1 MAENTHQSEGLQQS
15 ETIAAQQA
23 GAEPSSSDS
32 LNWGQGLDA
41 SSAHD
46 GGTAGARQGT
56 AAGGAQQAPRESFA
70 EMIGLA
76 GTSSHKPAA
85 AGTDTGSRVGMA
97 SEKTGR
103 GRAAENRSAE
113 NRSAESRSAE
123 QHSGKVNEEL
133 SDNSADKAAQETENK
148 GTDRASGESS
158 ESSEL
163 GKSSEL
169 SKARV
174 SRTSSTSGTSSKSR
188 SSRSSRSSRA
198 GRAGHAAA
206 PMSESLNDPLLSSPR
221 WSARIL
227 CLLLGVGFLA
237 AAGAVWL
244 AFVRTIT
251 GQQYDEIVWASFS
264 RFIPQALRQVT
275 LFFVSNYVTIAFVV
289 LICLASFITALVRK
303 RWELFAQLVVF
314 GLVCLV
320 GGWGLKRVLPRPHLA
335 RQMAAPANSSPSGH
349 SVAAM
354 AAALMLIMAVG
365 LAWRWVASLI
375 AWAFALLVGCSVV
388 YGKWH
393 RPSDVLVA
401 FLFVTGIALF
411 TLSATRNSGMDRLG
425 ARRSSPM
432 LQVVDT
438 VLLVLGLL
446 ASCYGVYL
454 LWQVRSGLP
463 LAEGWRAG
471 SPDFWVLTPA
481 AASSALLIGGVAAV
495 CVATVTIMRQV
506 TASPLSAV
514 GLVGAPPKPQKR
526 NQITF

>member
-46 GGTAGARQGT
+46 DGIAGACQGA

-70 EMIGLA
+70 EMIGLV
-76 GTSSHKPAA
+76 GTSEATNEVVH
-85 AGTDTGSRVGMA
+85 
-97 SEKTGR
+97 E
-103 GRAAENRSAE
+103 AEN
-113 NRSAESRSAE
+113 
-123 QHSGKVNEEL
+123 
-133 SDNSADKAAQETENK
+133 T
-148 GTDRASGESS
+148 GTDRTSS
-158 ESSEL
+158 
-163 GKSSEL
+163 KSSRS
-169 SKARV
+169 SKARA
-174 SRTSSTSGTSSKSR
+174 SRTSSTSSKSR
-188 SSRSSRSSRA
+188 SSRSS
-198 GRAGHAAA
+198 RAGHAAA

-227 CLLLGVGFLA
+227 CLLLGVGFLV

-251 GQQYDEIVWASFS
+251 GQQYDEIVWSSFS

-354 AAALMLIMAVG
+354 AAALMLVMAVG

-375 AWAFALLVGCSVV
+375 GWAFALLVGCSVV

-401 FLFVTGIALF
+401 FLFVTGIALL
-411 TLSATRNSGMDRLG
+411 TLSVTRNSGMDRLG
-425 ARRSSPM
+425 ARRSSPT

-446 ASCYGVYL
+446 ASCYGLYL

-526 NQITF
+526 SQITF

>member
-46 GGTAGARQGT
+46 DGIAGACQGA

-85 AGTDTGSRVGMA
+85 A
-97 SEKTGR
+97 EN
-103 GRAAENRSAE
+103 RAAENRSAE
-113 NRSAESRSAE
+113 SRNDK
-123 QHSGKVNEEL
+123 QLSGKVKEQVSDQLSEQLSGEATNEVAHE
-133 SDNSADKAAQETENK
+133 AENT
-148 GTDRASGESS
+148 GTDRTSS
-158 ESSEL
+158 
-163 GKSSEL
+163 KSSRS
-169 SKARV
+169 SKARA
-174 SRTSSTSGTSSKSR
+174 SLTSSTSSK
-188 SSRSSRSSRA
+188 SRSSRSSRA

-251 GQQYDEIVWASFS
+251 GQQYDEIVWSSFS
-264 RFIPQALRQVT
+264 HFIPQALRQVT

-289 LICLASFITALVRK
+289 VICLVSFITALVRK

-354 AAALMLIMAVG
+354 AAALMLVMAVG

-375 AWAFALLVGCSVV
+375 GWAFALLVGCSVV

-401 FLFVTGIALF
+401 FLFVTGIALL
-411 TLSATRNSGMDRLG
+411 TLSVTRNSGMDRLG
-425 ARRSSPM
+425 ARRSSPT

-446 ASCYGVYL
+446 ASCYGLYL

>member
-32 LNWGQGLDA
+32 LNRGQGLDA

-46 GGTAGARQGT
+46 DGIAGACQGA

-70 EMIGLA
+70 EMIGLV

-85 AGTDTGSRVGMA
+85 AATGTRADMDTGSDQL
-97 SEKTGR
+97 SEQLSGEATNEV
-103 GRAAENRSAE
+103 AHEAEN
-113 NRSAESRSAE
+113 
-123 QHSGKVNEEL
+123 
-133 SDNSADKAAQETENK
+133 T
-148 GTDRASGESS
+148 GTDRTSS
-158 ESSEL
+158 
-163 GKSSEL
+163 KSSR
-169 SKARV
+169 SGKARA
-174 SRTSSTSGTSSKSR
+174 SRTSSTSSTSGTSSTSSKSR
-188 SSRSSRSSRA
+188 SSRAR
-198 GRAGHAAA
+198 RAGHAAA

-227 CLLLGVGFLA
+227 CLLLAVGFLA

-251 GQQYDEIVWASFS
+251 GQQYDEIVWSSFS

-354 AAALMLIMAVG
+354 AAALMLVMAVG

-375 AWAFALLVGCSVV
+375 GWAFALLVGCSVV

-401 FLFVTGIALF
+401 FLFVTGIALL
-411 TLSATRNSGMDRLG
+411 TLSVTRNSGMDRLG
-425 ARRSSPM
+425 ARRSSPT

-446 ASCYGVYL
+446 ASCYGLYL

>member
-23 GAEPSSSDS
+23 GAEPSSSGS

-46 GGTAGARQGT
+46 DGIAGACQG
-56 AAGGAQQAPRESFA
+56 AASGGAQQAPRESFA

-85 AGTDTGSRVGMA
+85 A
-97 SEKTGR
+97 
-103 GRAAENRSAE
+103 E
-113 NRSAESRSAE
+113 NRSAESRSDK
-123 QHSGKVNEEL
+123 QPSGKVKEQVSDQLSEQL
-133 SDNSADKAAQETENK
+133 SDEATNEVAHEAENT
-148 GTDRASGESS
+148 GTDRTSS
-158 ESSEL
+158 
-163 GKSSEL
+163 KSSRS
-169 SKARV
+169 SKARA
-174 SRTSSTSGTSSKSR
+174 SHTSSTSSK
-188 SSRSSRSSRA
+188 SRSSRSSRA

-251 GQQYDEIVWASFS
+251 GQQYDEIVWSSFS

-354 AAALMLIMAVG
+354 AAALMLVMAVG

-375 AWAFALLVGCSVV
+375 GWAFALLVGCSVV

-401 FLFVTGIALF
+401 FLFVTGIALL
-411 TLSATRNSGMDRLG
+411 TLSVTRNSGMDRLG
-425 ARRSSPM
+425 ARRSSPT

-446 ASCYGVYL
+446 ASCYGLYL

>member
-46 GGTAGARQGT
+46 DGIAGACQGA
-56 AAGGAQQAPRESFA
+56 AAGDEQQAPRESFA
-70 EMIGLA
+70 EMIGLV
-76 GTSSHKPAA
+76 GTSSHKLAA
-85 AGTDTGSRVGMA
+85 
-97 SEKTGR
+97 
-103 GRAAENRSAE
+103 AE
-113 NRSAESRSAE
+113 NRSAESRSDK
-123 QHSGKVNEEL
+123 QPSGKVKEQVSDQLSEQLSGEATNEVAHE
-133 SDNSADKAAQETENK
+133 AENT
-148 GTDRASGESS
+148 GTDRTSS
-158 ESSEL
+158 
-163 GKSSEL
+163 KSSRS
-169 SKARV
+169 SKARA
-174 SRTSSTSGTSSKSR
+174 SRTSSTSSTSSK
-188 SSRSSRSSRA
+188 SRSSRSSRA

-251 GQQYDEIVWASFS
+251 GQQYDEIVWSSFS

-354 AAALMLIMAVG
+354 AAALMLVMAVG

-375 AWAFALLVGCSVV
+375 GWAFALLVGCSVV

-401 FLFVTGIALF
+401 FLFVTGITLL
-411 TLSATRNSGMDRLG
+411 TLSVTRNSGMDRLG
-425 ARRSSPM
+425 ARRSSPT

-446 ASCYGVYL
+446 ASCYGLYL

>member
-46 GGTAGARQGT
+46 DGIAGACQGA

-70 EMIGLA
+70 EMIGLT
-76 GTSSHKPAA
+76 GTSSHKQP
-85 AGTDTGSRVGMA
+85 
-97 SEKTGR
+97 
-103 GRAAENRSAE
+103 
-113 NRSAESRSAE
+113 
-123 QHSGKVNEEL
+123 SGKVKEKVSDQLSEQLSGEATNEVAHE
-133 SDNSADKAAQETENK
+133 AENT
-148 GTDRASGESS
+148 GTDRTSS
-158 ESSEL
+158 
-163 GKSSEL
+163 KSSRS
-169 SKARV
+169 SKARA
-174 SRTSSTSGTSSKSR
+174 SRTSSTSSTSSKSRTSR
-188 SSRSSRSSRA
+188 SSRSSRSS
-198 GRAGHAAA
+198 RAGHAAA

-251 GQQYDEIVWASFS
+251 GQQYDEIVWSSFS

-354 AAALMLIMAVG
+354 AAALMLVMAVG

-375 AWAFALLVGCSVV
+375 GWAFALLVGCSVV

-401 FLFVTGIALF
+401 FLFVTGIALL
-411 TLSATRNSGMDRLG
+411 TLSVTRNSGMDRLG
-425 ARRSSPM
+425 SRRSSPT

-446 ASCYGVYL
+446 ASCYGLYL

>member
-46 GGTAGARQGT
+46 DGIAGACQGA
-56 AAGGAQQAPRESFA
+56 AAGGAQQASRESFA
-70 EMIGLA
+70 EMIGLV

-85 AGTDTGSRVGMA
+85 AATDTRTDMD
-97 SEKTGR
+97 T
-103 GRAAENRSAE
+103 
-113 NRSAESRSAE
+113 
-123 QHSGKVNEEL
+123 
-133 SDNSADKAAQETENK
+133 
-148 GTDRASGESS
+148 GTDRTSN
-158 ESSEL
+158 
-163 GKSSEL
+163 KSSR
-169 SKARV
+169 SGKARA
-174 SRTSSTSGTSSKSR
+174 SRTSSTSSTSSKSR
-188 SSRSSRSSRA
+188 SSRSSRSS
-198 GRAGHAAA
+198 RAGHAAA

-251 GQQYDEIVWASFS
+251 GQQYDEIVWSSFS

-320 GGWGLKRVLPRPHLA
+320 GWGLKRVLPRPHLA

-375 AWAFALLVGCSVV
+375 GWAFALLVGCSVV

-401 FLFVTGIALF
+401 FLFVTGIALL
-411 TLSATRNSGMDRLG
+411 TLSVTRNSGMDRLG
-425 ARRSSPM
+425 ARRSSPT

-446 ASCYGVYL
+446 ASCYGLYL

>member
-41 SSAHD
+41 FSAHD
-46 GGTAGARQGT
+46 DGIAGAFQGA

-70 EMIGLA
+70 EMIGLV

-85 AGTDTGSRVGMA
+85 A
-97 SEKTGR
+97 
-103 GRAAENRSAE
+103 ENRA
-113 NRSAESRSAE
+113 AESRSE
-123 QHSGKVNEEL
+123 KQPSGKVKEQVSDQLSEQLSGEATNEVAHE
-133 SDNSADKAAQETENK
+133 AENT
-148 GTDRASGESS
+148 GTDRTSS
-158 ESSEL
+158 
-163 GKSSEL
+163 KSSR
-169 SKARV
+169 SGKARA
-174 SRTSSTSGTSSKSR
+174 SRTSSTSSTSSKSR
-188 SSRSSRSSRA
+188 SSRSS
-198 GRAGHAAA
+198 RAGHAAA

-251 GQQYDEIVWASFS
+251 GQQYDEIVWSSFS

-354 AAALMLIMAVG
+354 AAALMLVMAVG

-375 AWAFALLVGCSVV
+375 GWAFALLVGCSVV

-401 FLFVTGIALF
+401 FLFVTGIALL
-411 TLSATRNSGMDRLG
+411 TLSVTRNSGMDRLG
-425 ARRSSPM
+425 ARRSSPT

-446 ASCYGVYL
+446 ASCYGLYL

>member
-46 GGTAGARQGT
+46 DGIAGACQGA

-70 EMIGLA
+70 EMIGLV

-85 AGTDTGSRVGMA
+85 A
-97 SEKTGR
+97 
-103 GRAAENRSAE
+103 E
-113 NRSAESRSAE
+113 NRSAESRSDK
-123 QHSGKVNEEL
+123 QPSGKVKEQVSDQLSEQLSGEATNEVAHE
-133 SDNSADKAAQETENK
+133 AENT
-148 GTDRASGESS
+148 GTDRTSS
-158 ESSEL
+158 
-163 GKSSEL
+163 KSSRS
-169 SKARV
+169 SKARA
-174 SRTSSTSGTSSKSR
+174 SRTSSASSK
-188 SSRSSRSSRA
+188 SRSSRSSRA

-251 GQQYDEIVWASFS
+251 GQQYDEIVWSSFS

-354 AAALMLIMAVG
+354 AAALMLVMAVG

-375 AWAFALLVGCSVV
+375 GWAFALLVGCSVV

-401 FLFVTGIALF
+401 FLFVTGIALL
-411 TLSATRNSGMDRLG
+411 TLSVTRNSGMDRLG
-425 ARRSSPM
+425 ARRSSPT

-446 ASCYGVYL
+446 ASCYGLYL

>member
-46 GGTAGARQGT
+46 DGIAGACQGA

-70 EMIGLA
+70 EMIGLV
-76 GTSSHKPAA
+76 GTSEATNEVAH
-85 AGTDTGSRVGMA
+85 
-97 SEKTGR
+97 E
-103 GRAAENRSAE
+103 AEN
-113 NRSAESRSAE
+113 
-123 QHSGKVNEEL
+123 
-133 SDNSADKAAQETENK
+133 T
-148 GTDRASGESS
+148 GTDRTSSKSSRSS
-158 ESSEL
+158 E
-163 GKSSEL
+163 
-169 SKARV
+169 ARA
-174 SRTSSTSGTSSKSR
+174 SRTSSTSSKSR
-188 SSRSSRSSRA
+188 SSRSPRSSRSS
-198 GRAGHAAA
+198 RAGHAAA

-251 GQQYDEIVWASFS
+251 GQQYDEIVWSSFS

-354 AAALMLIMAVG
+354 AAALMLVMAVG

-375 AWAFALLVGCSVV
+375 GWAFALLVGCSVV

-401 FLFVTGIALF
+401 FLFVTGIALL
-411 TLSATRNSGMDRLG
+411 TLSVTRNSGMDRLG
-425 ARRSSPM
+425 ARRSSPT

-446 ASCYGVYL
+446 ASCYGLYL

>member
-32 LNWGQGLDA
+32 LNRGQGLDA

-46 GGTAGARQGT
+46 DGIAGACQG
-56 AAGGAQQAPRESFA
+56 AAASGAQQAPRESFA
-70 EMIGLA
+70 EMIGLV

-85 AGTDTGSRVGMA
+85 AATGTRADMDTGSDQL
-97 SEKTGR
+97 SEQLSGEATNEV
-103 GRAAENRSAE
+103 AHEAEN
-113 NRSAESRSAE
+113 
-123 QHSGKVNEEL
+123 
-133 SDNSADKAAQETENK
+133 T
-148 GTDRASGESS
+148 GTDRTSS
-158 ESSEL
+158 
-163 GKSSEL
+163 KSSR
-169 SKARV
+169 SGKARA
-174 SRTSSTSGTSSKSR
+174 SRTSSTSSTSGTSSTSSKSR
-188 SSRSSRSSRA
+188 SSRAR
-198 GRAGHAAA
+198 RAGHAAA

-251 GQQYDEIVWASFS
+251 GQQYDEIVWSSFS

-354 AAALMLIMAVG
+354 AAALMLVMAVG

-375 AWAFALLVGCSVV
+375 GWAFALLVGCSVV

-401 FLFVTGIALF
+401 FLFVTGIALL
-411 TLSATRNSGMDRLG
+411 TLSVTRNSGMDRLG
-425 ARRSSPM
+425 ARRSSPT

-446 ASCYGVYL
+446 ASCYGLYL

>member
-46 GGTAGARQGT
+46 DGIAGACQGA

-70 EMIGLA
+70 EMIGLV

-85 AGTDTGSRVGMA
+85 AATGTRTDMEQVSDQL
-97 SEKTGR
+97 SEQLSGEATNEV
-103 GRAAENRSAE
+103 AHEAEN
-113 NRSAESRSAE
+113 
-123 QHSGKVNEEL
+123 
-133 SDNSADKAAQETENK
+133 T
-148 GTDRASGESS
+148 GTDRASS
-158 ESSEL
+158 
-163 GKSSEL
+163 KSSRS
-169 SKARV
+169 SKARA
-174 SRTSSTSGTSSKSR
+174 SRTSSTSSKSR
-188 SSRSSRSSRA
+188 SSRSS
-198 GRAGHAAA
+198 RAGHAAA

-251 GQQYDEIVWASFS
+251 GQQYDEIVWSSFS
-264 RFIPQALRQVT
+264 RFIPQALRQIT

-303 RWELFAQLVVF
+303 CWVLFAQLVVF

-354 AAALMLIMAVG
+354 AAALMLVMAVG

-375 AWAFALLVGCSVV
+375 GWAFALLVGCSVV

-401 FLFVTGIALF
+401 FLFVTGIALL
-411 TLSATRNSGMDRLG
+411 TLSVTRNSGMDRLG
-425 ARRSSPM
+425 ARRSSPT

-446 ASCYGVYL
+446 ASCYGLYL

>member
-46 GGTAGARQGT
+46 DGIAGACQGA

-70 EMIGLA
+70 EMIGLV

-85 AGTDTGSRVGMA
+85 A
-97 SEKTGR
+97 
-103 GRAAENRSAE
+103 E
-113 NRSAESRSAE
+113 NRSAESRSDK
-123 QHSGKVNEEL
+123 QPSGKVKEQVSDQL
-133 SDNSADKAAQETENK
+133 SEQL
-148 GTDRASGESS
+148 SGEATNEVAHEAENTGADRTSS
-158 ESSEL
+158 
-163 GKSSEL
+163 KSSRS
-169 SKARV
+169 SKARA
-174 SRTSSTSGTSSKSR
+174 SRTSSTSSTSSK
-188 SSRSSRSSRA
+188 SRSSRSSRA

-251 GQQYDEIVWASFS
+251 GQQYDEIVWSSFS

-354 AAALMLIMAVG
+354 AAALMLVMAVG

-375 AWAFALLVGCSVV
+375 GWAFALLVGCSVV

-401 FLFVTGIALF
+401 FLFVTGIALL
-411 TLSATRNSGMDRLG
+411 TLSVTRNSGMDRLG
-425 ARRSSPM
+425 ARRSSPT

-446 ASCYGVYL
+446 ASCYGLYL

>member
-32 LNWGQGLDA
+32 LNWRQGLDA

-46 GGTAGARQGT
+46 DGIAGACQGA

-70 EMIGLA
+70 EMIGLV
-76 GTSSHKPAA
+76 GTSSHKPA
-85 AGTDTGSRVGMA
+85 
-97 SEKTGR
+97 
-103 GRAAENRSAE
+103 SAE
-113 NRSAESRSAE
+113 NRSAESRSDK
-123 QHSGKVNEEL
+123 QPSGKVKEQVSDQLSEQLSGEATNEVAHE
-133 SDNSADKAAQETENK
+133 AENT
-148 GTDRASGESS
+148 GTDRTSSKSSRSS
-158 ESSEL
+158 E
-163 GKSSEL
+163 
-169 SKARV
+169 ARA
-174 SRTSSTSGTSSKSR
+174 SRTSSTSSKSR
-188 SSRSSRSSRA
+188 SSRSPRSSRSS
-198 GRAGHAAA
+198 RAGHAAA

-251 GQQYDEIVWASFS
+251 GQQYDEIVWSSFS

-289 LICLASFITALVRK
+289 LICLASFITSLVRK

-354 AAALMLIMAVG
+354 AAALMLVMAVG

-375 AWAFALLVGCSVV
+375 GWAFALLVGCSVV

-401 FLFVTGIALF
+401 FLFVTGIALL
-411 TLSATRNSGMDRLG
+411 TLSVTRNSGMDRLG
-425 ARRSSPM
+425 ARRSSPT

-446 ASCYGVYL
+446 ASCYGLYL

>member
-32 LNWGQGLDA
+32 LNRGQGLDA

-46 GGTAGARQGT
+46 DGIAGACQGA

-70 EMIGLA
+70 EMIGLV

-85 AGTDTGSRVGMA
+85 AATGTRADMDTGSDQL
-97 SEKTGR
+97 SEQLSGEATNEV
-103 GRAAENRSAE
+103 AHEAEN
-113 NRSAESRSAE
+113 
-123 QHSGKVNEEL
+123 
-133 SDNSADKAAQETENK
+133 T
-148 GTDRASGESS
+148 GTDRTSS
-158 ESSEL
+158 
-163 GKSSEL
+163 KSSRS
-169 SKARV
+169 SKARA
-174 SRTSSTSGTSSKSR
+174 SRTSSTSSKSR
-188 SSRSSRSSRA
+188 SSRAR
-198 GRAGHAAA
+198 RAGHAAA

-227 CLLLGVGFLA
+227 CLLLAVGFLA

-251 GQQYDEIVWASFS
+251 GQQYDEIVWSSFS

-354 AAALMLIMAVG
+354 AAALMLVMAVG

-375 AWAFALLVGCSVV
+375 GWAFALLVGCSVV

-401 FLFVTGIALF
+401 FLFVTGIALL
-411 TLSATRNSGMDRLG
+411 TLSVTRNSGMDRLG
-425 ARRSSPM
+425 ARRSSPT

-446 ASCYGVYL
+446 ASCYGLYL

>member
-46 GGTAGARQGT
+46 DGIAGACQSA
-56 AAGGAQQAPRESFA
+56 AAGGGQQAPRESFA
-70 EMIGLA
+70 EMIGLV
-76 GTSSHKPAA
+76 GTSEATNEVVH
-85 AGTDTGSRVGMA
+85 
-97 SEKTGR
+97 E
-103 GRAAENRSAE
+103 AEN
-113 NRSAESRSAE
+113 
-123 QHSGKVNEEL
+123 
-133 SDNSADKAAQETENK
+133 T
-148 GTDRASGESS
+148 GTDRTSS
-158 ESSEL
+158 
-163 GKSSEL
+163 KSSRS
-169 SKARV
+169 SKARA
-174 SRTSSTSGTSSKSR
+174 SRTSSTSSKSR
-188 SSRSSRSSRA
+188 SSRSSHSS
-198 GRAGHAAA
+198 RAGHAAA

-251 GQQYDEIVWASFS
+251 GQQYDEIVWSSFS

-320 GGWGLKRVLPRPHLA
+320 GWGLKRVLPRPHLA

-375 AWAFALLVGCSVV
+375 GWAFALLVGCSVV

-401 FLFVTGIALF
+401 FLFVTGIALL
-411 TLSATRNSGMDRLG
+411 TLSATHNSGMDRLG
-425 ARRSSPM
+425 ARRSSPT

-446 ASCYGVYL
+446 ASCYGLYL

>member
-46 GGTAGARQGT
+46 DGIAGACQGA

-70 EMIGLA
+70 EMIGLV

-85 AGTDTGSRVGMA
+85 AATGTRTDMEQVSDQL
-97 SEKTGR
+97 SEQLSGEATNEV
-103 GRAAENRSAE
+103 AHEAEN
-113 NRSAESRSAE
+113 
-123 QHSGKVNEEL
+123 
-133 SDNSADKAAQETENK
+133 T
-148 GTDRASGESS
+148 GTDRASS
-158 ESSEL
+158 
-163 GKSSEL
+163 KSSRS
-169 SKARV
+169 SKARA
-174 SRTSSTSGTSSKSR
+174 SRTSSTSSKSR
-188 SSRSSRSSRA
+188 STRA
-198 GRAGHAAA
+198 SRAGHAAA

-251 GQQYDEIVWASFS
+251 GQQYDEIVWSSFS

-354 AAALMLIMAVG
+354 AAALMLVMAVG

-375 AWAFALLVGCSVV
+375 GWAFALLVGCSVV

-401 FLFVTGIALF
+401 FLFVTGIALL
-411 TLSATRNSGMDRLG
+411 TLSVTRNSGMDRLG
-425 ARRSSPM
+425 ARRSSPT

-446 ASCYGVYL
+446 ASCYGLYL

-514 GLVGAPPKPQKR
+514 GLVGAPPKPQRR

>member
-23 GAEPSSSDS
+23 GAEPSSPDS

-46 GGTAGARQGT
+46 DGIAGACQGA

-70 EMIGLA
+70 EMIGLV

-85 AGTDTGSRVGMA
+85 A
-97 SEKTGR
+97 
-103 GRAAENRSAE
+103 E
-113 NRSAESRSAE
+113 NRSAESRSDK
-123 QHSGKVNEEL
+123 QPSGKVKEQVSDQLSEQLSGEATNEVAHE
-133 SDNSADKAAQETENK
+133 AENT
-148 GTDRASGESS
+148 GTDRTSS
-158 ESSEL
+158 
-163 GKSSEL
+163 KSSRS
-169 SKARV
+169 SKARA
-174 SRTSSTSGTSSKSR
+174 SRTSSISSTSSK
-188 SSRSSRSSRA
+188 SRSSRSSRA

-251 GQQYDEIVWASFS
+251 GQQYDEIVWSSFS

-354 AAALMLIMAVG
+354 AAALMLVMAVG

-375 AWAFALLVGCSVV
+375 GWAFALLVGCSVV

-401 FLFVTGIALF
+401 FLFVTGIALL
-411 TLSATRNSGMDRLG
+411 TLSVTRNSGMDRLG
-425 ARRSSPM
+425 ARRSSPT

-446 ASCYGVYL
+446 ASCYGLYL

>member
-46 GGTAGARQGT
+46 VGIAGACQGA

-85 AGTDTGSRVGMA
+85 AGTDTGSRAGMA
-97 SEKTGR
+97 SEKTGESR
-103 GRAAENRSAE
+103 GD
-113 NRSAESRSAE
+113 ESRSAE
-123 QHSGKVNEEL
+123 QPSGKVKEQVSDQLSEQLSGEATNEVAHE
-133 SDNSADKAAQETENK
+133 AENT
-148 GTDRASGESS
+148 GTDRTSS
-158 ESSEL
+158 
-163 GKSSEL
+163 KSSRS
-169 SKARV
+169 SKARA
-174 SRTSSTSGTSSKSR
+174 SRTSSTSSKSR
-188 SSRSSRSSRA
+188 SSRSLRA

-237 AAGAVWL
+237 SAGAVWL

-251 GQQYDEIVWASFS
+251 GQQYDEIVWSSFS

-289 LICLASFITALVRK
+289 LICLVSFITALVRK

-354 AAALMLIMAVG
+354 AAALMLVMAVG

-375 AWAFALLVGCSVV
+375 GWAFALLVGCSVV

-401 FLFVTGIALF
+401 FLFVTGIALL
-411 TLSATRNSGMDRLG
+411 TLSVTRKSGMDRLG
-425 ARRSSPM
+425 ARRSSPT

-446 ASCYGVYL
+446 ASCYGLYL

-471 SPDFWVLTPA
+471 SPDFWVLPPA

-514 GLVGAPPKPQKR
+514 GLVGSPPKPQKR

>member
-32 LNWGQGLDA
+32 LNRGQGLDA

-46 GGTAGARQGT
+46 DGIAGACQGA

-70 EMIGLA
+70 EMIGLV

-85 AGTDTGSRVGMA
+85 AATGT
-97 SEKTGR
+97 
-103 GRAAENRSAE
+103 RAAE
-113 NRSAESRSAE
+113 NRSAESRSGK
-123 QHSGKVNEEL
+123 QSSGKVKEQVSDQLSEQLSGEATNEVAHE
-133 SDNSADKAAQETENK
+133 AENT
-148 GTDRASGESS
+148 GTDRTSS
-158 ESSEL
+158 
-163 GKSSEL
+163 KSSRS
-169 SKARV
+169 SKARA
-174 SRTSSTSGTSSKSR
+174 SRTSSTSSTSGTSSTSSKSR
-188 SSRSSRSSRA
+188 SSRAR
-198 GRAGHAAA
+198 RAGHAAA

-251 GQQYDEIVWASFS
+251 GQQYDEIVWSSFS

-354 AAALMLIMAVG
+354 AAALMLVMAVG

-375 AWAFALLVGCSVV
+375 GWAFALLVGCSVV

-401 FLFVTGIALF
+401 FLFVTSIALL
-411 TLSATRNSGMDRLG
+411 TLSVTRNSGMDRLG
-425 ARRSSPM
+425 ARRSSPT

-446 ASCYGVYL
+446 ASCYGLYL

>member
-32 LNWGQGLDA
+32 LNRGQGLDA

-46 GGTAGARQGT
+46 DGIAGACQGA

-70 EMIGLA
+70 EMIGLV

-85 AGTDTGSRVGMA
+85 AATGTRADMDTGSDQL
-97 SEKTGR
+97 SEQLSGEATNEV
-103 GRAAENRSAE
+103 AHEAEN
-113 NRSAESRSAE
+113 
-123 QHSGKVNEEL
+123 
-133 SDNSADKAAQETENK
+133 T
-148 GTDRASGESS
+148 GTDRTSS
-158 ESSEL
+158 
-163 GKSSEL
+163 KSSRS
-169 SKARV
+169 SKARA
-174 SRTSSTSGTSSKSR
+174 SRTSSTSSKSR
-188 SSRSSRSSRA
+188 SSRAR
-198 GRAGHAAA
+198 RAGHAAA

-251 GQQYDEIVWASFS
+251 GQQYDEIVWSSFS

-354 AAALMLIMAVG
+354 AAALMLVMAVG

-375 AWAFALLVGCSVV
+375 GWAFALLVGCSVV

-401 FLFVTGIALF
+401 FLFVTSIALL
-411 TLSATRNSGMDRLG
+411 TLSVTRNSGMDRLG
-425 ARRSSPM
+425 ARRSSPT

-446 ASCYGVYL
+446 ASCYGLYL

>member
-46 GGTAGARQGT
+46 DGIAGACQGA

-70 EMIGLA
+70 EMIGLV

-85 AGTDTGSRVGMA
+85 AATGTRTDMEQVSDQL
-97 SEKTGR
+97 SEQLSGEATNEV
-103 GRAAENRSAE
+103 AHEAEN
-113 NRSAESRSAE
+113 
-123 QHSGKVNEEL
+123 
-133 SDNSADKAAQETENK
+133 T
-148 GTDRASGESS
+148 GTDRTSS
-158 ESSEL
+158 
-163 GKSSEL
+163 KSSRS
-169 SKARV
+169 SKARA
-174 SRTSSTSGTSSKSR
+174 SRTSSTSSKSRTSR
-188 SSRSSRSSRA
+188 SSRSSRSS
-198 GRAGHAAA
+198 RAGHAAA

-251 GQQYDEIVWASFS
+251 GQQYDEIVWSSFS

-354 AAALMLIMAVG
+354 AAALMLVMSVG

-375 AWAFALLVGCSVV
+375 GWAFALLVGCSVV

-401 FLFVTGIALF
+401 FLFVTGIALL
-411 TLSATRNSGMDRLG
+411 TLSVTRNSGMDRLG
-425 ARRSSPM
+425 ARRSSPT

-446 ASCYGVYL
+446 ASCYGLYL

>member
-15 ETIAAQQA
+15 ETIATQQA
-23 GAEPSSSDS
+23 GTESPSDS

-41 SSAHD
+41 SPTHD
-46 GGTAGARQGT
+46 DGTAGARQG
-56 AAGGAQQAPRESFA
+56 AATGGAQQAPRESFA

-85 AGTDTGSRVGMA
+85 AGTDTGSRAGMA
-97 SEKTGR
+97 SGKTGR
-103 GRAAENRSAE
+103 GRAAENRAAE
-113 NRSAESRSAE
+113 NRAAESRSDK
-123 QHSGKVNEEL
+123 QPSGKVKEQVSDQLSEQLSGKATNEVAHE
-133 SDNSADKAAQETENK
+133 AENT
-148 GTDRASGESS
+148 GTDRTSS
-158 ESSEL
+158 
-163 GKSSEL
+163 KSSRS
-169 SKARV
+169 SKARA
-174 SRTSSTSGTSSKSR
+174 SRTSSTSSKSR
-188 SSRSSRSSRA
+188 SSRSSRSS
-198 GRAGHAAA
+198 RAGHAAA

-251 GQQYDEIVWASFS
+251 GQQYDEIVWSSFS

-289 LICLASFITALVRK
+289 LICLVSFITALVRK

-354 AAALMLIMAVG
+354 AAALMLVMAVG

-375 AWAFALLVGCSVV
+375 GWAFALLVGCSVV

-401 FLFVTGIALF
+401 FLFVTGIALL
-411 TLSATRNSGMDRLG
+411 TLSVTRNSGMDRLG
-425 ARRSSPM
+425 ARRSSPT

-446 ASCYGVYL
+446 ASCYGLYL

-471 SPDFWVLTPA
+471 SPNFWVLTPA

>member
-46 GGTAGARQGT
+46 DGIAGACQGA

-70 EMIGLA
+70 EMIGLV

-85 AGTDTGSRVGMA
+85 AATGTRTDMEQVSDQL
-97 SEKTGR
+97 SEQLSGEATNEV
-103 GRAAENRSAE
+103 AHEAEN
-113 NRSAESRSAE
+113 
-123 QHSGKVNEEL
+123 
-133 SDNSADKAAQETENK
+133 T
-148 GTDRASGESS
+148 GTDRASS
-158 ESSEL
+158 
-163 GKSSEL
+163 KSSRS
-169 SKARV
+169 SKARA
-174 SRTSSTSGTSSKSR
+174 SRTSSTSSKSR
-188 SSRSSRSSRA
+188 SSRSS
-198 GRAGHAAA
+198 RAGHAAA

-251 GQQYDEIVWASFS
+251 GQQYDEIVWSSFS
-264 RFIPQALRQVT
+264 RFIPQALRQIT

-354 AAALMLIMAVG
+354 AAALMLVMAVG

-375 AWAFALLVGCSVV
+375 GWAFALLVGCSVV

-401 FLFVTGIALF
+401 FLFVTGIALL
-411 TLSATRNSGMDRLG
+411 TLSVTRNSGMDRLG
-425 ARRSSPM
+425 ARRSSPT

-446 ASCYGVYL
+446 ASCYGLYL

>member
-15 ETIAAQQA
+15 ETIATQQA
-23 GAEPSSSDS
+23 GTESPSDS

-46 GGTAGARQGT
+46 DGTAGAHQG
-56 AAGGAQQAPRESFA
+56 AAVGGAQQAPRESFA

-76 GTSSHKPAA
+76 GTSSHKPAP
-85 AGTDTGSRVGMA
+85 AGTDTGSRTDMD
-97 SEKTGR
+97 TG
-103 GRAAENRSAE
+103 
-113 NRSAESRSAE
+113 SAESRSDK
-123 QHSGKVNEEL
+123 QPSGKVKEHVSDQLSEPLSGEATNEVAHE
-133 SDNSADKAAQETENK
+133 AENT

-163 GKSSEL
+163 GK
-169 SKARV
+169 ARV
-174 SRTSSTSGTSSKSR
+174 SRTSSTSSKSR

-354 AAALMLIMAVG
+354 AAALMLVMAVG

-401 FLFVTGIALF
+401 FLFVTGIALL
-411 TLSATRNSGMDRLG
+411 TLSVTRNSGMDRLG

-446 ASCYGVYL
+446 ASCYGLYL

>member
-46 GGTAGARQGT
+46 DGIAGACQGA

-70 EMIGLA
+70 EMIGLV
-76 GTSSHKPAA
+76 GTSSHKQP
-85 AGTDTGSRVGMA
+85 
-97 SEKTGR
+97 
-103 GRAAENRSAE
+103 
-113 NRSAESRSAE
+113 
-123 QHSGKVNEEL
+123 SGKVKEQVSDQLSEQLSGEATNEVAHE
-133 SDNSADKAAQETENK
+133 AENT
-148 GTDRASGESS
+148 GTDRISS
-158 ESSEL
+158 
-163 GKSSEL
+163 KSSRS
-169 SKARV
+169 SKARA
-174 SRTSSTSGTSSKSR
+174 SRTSSSSGTSGTSSK
-188 SSRSSRSSRA
+188 SRSSRSSRA

-251 GQQYDEIVWASFS
+251 GQQYDEIVWSSFS

-354 AAALMLIMAVG
+354 AAALMLVMAVG

-375 AWAFALLVGCSVV
+375 GWAFALLVGCSVV

-401 FLFVTGIALF
+401 FLFVTGIALL
-411 TLSATRNSGMDRLG
+411 TLSVTRNSGMDRLG
-425 ARRSSPM
+425 ARRSSPT

-446 ASCYGVYL
+446 ASCYGLYL

>member
-46 GGTAGARQGT
+46 DGIAGARQGA

-76 GTSSHKPAA
+76 GTSSHKQP
-85 AGTDTGSRVGMA
+85 
-97 SEKTGR
+97 
-103 GRAAENRSAE
+103 
-113 NRSAESRSAE
+113 
-123 QHSGKVNEEL
+123 SGKVNEQVSDQL
-133 SDNSADKAAQETENK
+133 SEQLSGEATNEVAHEAENT
-148 GTDRASGESS
+148 GTDRTSSKSSRSS
-158 ESSEL
+158 EARASHTSS
-163 GKSSEL
+163 
-169 SKARV
+169 
-174 SRTSSTSGTSSKSR
+174 TSSTSGTPGTSSK
-188 SSRSSRSSRA
+188 SRSSRSSRA

-251 GQQYDEIVWASFS
+251 GQQYDEIVWSSFS

-354 AAALMLIMAVG
+354 AAALMLVMAVG

-375 AWAFALLVGCSVV
+375 GWAFALLVGCSVV

-401 FLFVTGIALF
+401 FLFVTGIALL
-411 TLSATRNSGMDRLG
+411 TLSVTRNSGMDRLG
-425 ARRSSPM
+425 ARRSSPT

-446 ASCYGVYL
+446 ASCYGLYL

>member
-46 GGTAGARQGT
+46 DGIAGACQGA

-70 EMIGLA
+70 EMIGLV

-85 AGTDTGSRVGMA
+85 AATGTRTDMEQVSDQL
-97 SEKTGR
+97 SEQLSGEATNEV
-103 GRAAENRSAE
+103 AHEAEN
-113 NRSAESRSAE
+113 
-123 QHSGKVNEEL
+123 
-133 SDNSADKAAQETENK
+133 T
-148 GTDRASGESS
+148 GTDRASS
-158 ESSEL
+158 
-163 GKSSEL
+163 KSSRS
-169 SKARV
+169 SKARA
-174 SRTSSTSGTSSKSR
+174 SRTSSTSSKSR
-188 SSRSSRSSRA
+188 SSRSS
-198 GRAGHAAA
+198 RAGHAAA

-251 GQQYDEIVWASFS
+251 GQQYDEIVWSSFS
-264 RFIPQALRQVT
+264 RFIPQALRQIT

-354 AAALMLIMAVG
+354 AAALMLVMAVG

-375 AWAFALLVGCSVV
+375 GWAFALLVGCSVV

-401 FLFVTGIALF
+401 FLFVTGIALL
-411 TLSATRNSGMDRLG
+411 TLSVTRNSGMDRLG
-425 ARRSSPM
+425 ARRSSPT

-446 ASCYGVYL
+446 ASCYGLYL

-514 GLVGAPPKPQKR
+514 GLVGAPPKPQRR

>member
-32 LNWGQGLDA
+32 LNWGQGLGA

-46 GGTAGARQGT
+46 DGIAGACQGA

-76 GTSSHKPAA
+76 GTSSHKQP
-85 AGTDTGSRVGMA
+85 
-97 SEKTGR
+97 
-103 GRAAENRSAE
+103 
-113 NRSAESRSAE
+113 
-123 QHSGKVNEEL
+123 SGKVKEQVSDQLSEQLSGEATNEVAHE
-133 SDNSADKAAQETENK
+133 AENT
-148 GTDRASGESS
+148 GTDRTSS
-158 ESSEL
+158 
-163 GKSSEL
+163 KSSRS
-169 SKARV
+169 SKARA
-174 SRTSSTSGTSSKSR
+174 SRTSSTSSKSR
-188 SSRSSRSSRA
+188 SSRSSRSS
-198 GRAGHAAA
+198 RAGHAAA

-354 AAALMLIMAVG
+354 AAALMLVMAVG

-375 AWAFALLVGCSVV
+375 GWAFALLVGCSVV

-401 FLFVTGIALF
+401 FLFVTGIALL
-411 TLSATRNSGMDRLG
+411 TLSVTRNSGMDRLG
-425 ARRSSPM
+425 ARRSSPT

-446 ASCYGVYL
+446 ASCYGLYL